1 MISGS
6 KQANKQA
13 AAAAAAAH
21 TVIECAQALHS
32 KKACFRSGMMLDVRT
47 IMPSTATSVSM
58 FSGFSCRIDL
68 VCSALRL
75 NTRTWKRR
83 WPSSS

>member
-1 MISGS
+1 
-6 KQANKQA
+6 
-13 AAAAAAAH
+13 
-21 TVIECAQALHS
+21 
-32 KKACFRSGMMLDVRT
+32 MMLDVRT